1 MTFKSAALSPAGSA
15 QRVNSISIID
25 IRVPTRATDGAMSV
39 FEGIV
44 PANDGP
50 PMHIHDREDEMFYVL
65 SGQFQFWC
73 GDETFTGGP
82 GTNVV
87 LPRGVPH
94 TFKNIGTSEGRLLVT
109 VTPGGFENFF
119 IDVVNEKAGDPAA
132 VMAIGARYGLT
143 FLPPKAA
150 AA

>member
-15 QRVNSISIID
+15 QRVNSISTVD

-73 GDETFTGGP
+73 GDESFTGGP

-94 TFKNIGTSEGRLLVT
+94 TFKNIGTSADRRCSR
-109 VTPGGFENFF
+109 
-119 IDVVNEKAGDPAA
+119 KMA
-132 VMAIGARYGLT
+132 VLKR
-143 FLPPKAA
+143 PV
-150 AA
+150 